1 MHTLCLISLVLEA
14 CNFTIRDTL
23 IHHFFSISHVN
34 SSLWFLLSQAY
45 LADRAYFLFYLVTYN
60 NVKMS
65 SSTIHTCTVIFSV
78 SSSYLNLKIMDYE
91 FKSDNLEIL
100 SISFAKLLCR
110 APCIDK
116 QNIVEKTIVLHDLIL
131 YKYLLA

>member
-1 MHTLCLISLVLEA
+1 
-14 CNFTIRDTL
+14 
-23 IHHFFSISHVN
+23 
-34 SSLWFLLSQAY
+34 
-45 LADRAYFLFYLVTYN
+45 
-60 NVKMS
+60 MS

-91 FKSDNLEIL
+91 FKSDNLDNLEIL

>member
-1 MHTLCLISLVLEA
+1 
-14 CNFTIRDTL
+14 
-23 IHHFFSISHVN
+23 
-34 SSLWFLLSQAY
+34 
-45 LADRAYFLFYLVTYN
+45 
-60 NVKMS
+60 
-65 SSTIHTCTVIFSV
+65 
-78 SSSYLNLKIMDYE
+78 MDYE
-91 FKSDNLEIL
+91 FKSDNLDNLEIL